1 MLERFVVKCYKVIL
15 GIHEDVRIEEV
26 KLVKIL
32 NVDTLKE
39 MWRKRRMRA
48 ISHIARL
55 PYDNPARITMF
66 GHPIIRKKCKER
78 KFENVKSTTMKT
90 IKKVLNEEEFCNL
103 CDRNIRE

>member
-1 MLERFVVKCYKVIL
+1 MFNSLVLSVLFYSLDTVPDLKMLNDMLERFVVKCYKVIL

-55 PYDNPARITMF
+55 PYM
-66 GHPIIRKKCKER
+66 
-78 KFENVKSTTMKT
+78 TTLLESPCLVT
-90 IKKVLNEEEFCNL
+90 Q
-103 CDRNIRE
+103 